1 MGLGDFK
8 PYQKK
13 PGWSVKG
20 CEGLAISELEVRVTR
35 RVRELLAELK
45 ALRSSQSPG
54 GAFLAMDRH
63 PSTQSAG

>member
-1 MGLGDFK
+1 M
-8 PYQKK
+8 
-13 PGWSVKG
+13 KG

-63 PSTQSAG
+63 PSTQKLGLQDDEAH